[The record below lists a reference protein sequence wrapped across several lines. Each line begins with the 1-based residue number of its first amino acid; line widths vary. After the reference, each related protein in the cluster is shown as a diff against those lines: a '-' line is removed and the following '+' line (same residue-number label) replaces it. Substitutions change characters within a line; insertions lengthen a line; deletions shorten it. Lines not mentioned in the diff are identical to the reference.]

1 MRMRITDLAYQL
13 FEKKWPL
20 CLIYVPSG
28 AEGSAPEQ
36 HAKSPTESNFNLP
49 LVFSGSN
56 ESPNQ
61 TLHNALTSRTNF
73 LRKGGLIDQFMS
85 RRVPK

>member
-13 FEKKWPL
+13 FEKRWLDWP
-20 CLIYVPSG
+20 IYVPSG

-36 HAKSPTESNFNLP
+36 HAKSPAESNFNLP
-49 LVFSGSN
+49 LAFSGSN

-61 TLHNALTSRTNF
+61 TLHNAHAYY
-73 LRKGGLIDQFMS
+73 
-85 RRVPK
+85 